1 MSTSATASLEPL
13 RTFDPM
19 LVPQERQKPRL
30 LIVDDEDGPR
40 QSLKII
46 FKDHYEVLLAEDGNT
61 ALDMVHDFGVDVAI
75 VDIQMPGMSGI
86 QVLDKLK
93 GIDAGIEVIMLTG
106 HETIDTARQAIR
118 LGACEYLNKPF
129 ELKVIREAVSRA
141 MERHLL
147 NEEILTNNQKL
158 FELQAEIQ
166 NQKLKEEIARARGE
180 IYASI
185 VHDINGPLTIISGFI
200 EAISQRIGNSAKLEG
215 ENLMVIRDRLT
226 RITRQVNNCID
237 ISRRYLSFLR
247 QQSAAKTQ
255 VKVNQLLS
263 DLEELL
269 KAHPSL
275 GTNQLLIRRLAED
288 LVVPANGTDLIQIM
302 LNLTVNALQA
312 CGDPHR
318 VEISCEFPTESLDRS
333 RCQDGPQDRFV
344 GVDHLKSGQI
354 LLLRIQDNGPG
365 IPPAVLSKLFVPY
378 FTTKGEGRGTGL
390 GLCIVQRL
398 VKQAQ
403 GAIHVHSELGVG
415 TAFNIHIP
423 IG

>member
-1 MSTSATASLEPL
+1 MSSHAAASLEPL
-13 RTFDPM
+13 RTFDPT
-19 LVPQERQKPRL
+19 VVTNGDRRRRL
-30 LIVDDEDGPR
+30 LVVDDDDGPR
-40 QSLKII
+40 QALRII
-46 FKDHYEVLLAEDGNT
+46 FKDHYEVLAAESGMQ
-61 ALDMVHDFGVDVAI
+61 ALELLRENEVHAAV
-75 VDIQMPGMSGI
+75 VDIKMPGMTGI
-86 QVLDKLK
+86 EVLDRLK
-93 GIDAGIEVIMLTG
+93 GHDAAIEVIMLTA
-106 HETIDTARQAIR
+106 HETLDTARQALR
-118 LGACEYLNKPF
+118 LGACEYLTKPF
-129 ELKVIREAVSRA
+129 ELKVMREAVARA
-141 MERHLL
+141 MERRSFS
-147 NEEILTNNQKL
+147 EEIALNNQKL

-200 EAISQRIGNSAKLEG
+200 EAISQRIGSSTKIEG

-247 QQSAAKTQ
+247 QQSASKLQ

-275 GTNQLLIRRLAED
+275 GANNLFIRRMAED
-288 LVVPANGTDLIQIM
+288 LVVPVNGTDLIQIA

-312 CGDPHR
+312 TSDPHR
-318 VEISCEFPTESLDRS
+318 VEISCERPTVALETASLK
-333 RCQDGPQDRFV
+333 DGPNDRYV
-344 GVDHLKSGQI
+344 GFQNLRGADHLI
-354 LLLRIQDNGPG
+354 LRIHDNGPG
-365 IPPAVLSKLFVPY
+365 IGPEVLAKLFVPY
-378 FTTKGEGRGTGL
+378 FTTKGEGSGTGL

-415 TAFNIHIP
+415 TTFAIYIP
-423 IG
+423 AS